1 MSLKSSCTI
10 GRALAFTA
18 FFALLS
24 SACSSPSAPTPTP
37 APPTP
42 IPPPVAVADPPTI
55 TCPAGVPAATTSAS
69 GTSVTYAL
77 PTADKGTEPVTVA
90 CTPAS
95 GTTFPIGDT
104 LVSCTATD
112 ALSRTASC
120 SFAVRLTKNP
130 SLSKTRFLAFG
141 DSMTAGEVTFPSGV
155 TALGVPSFS
164 LVQVISA
171 AYPTVLA
178 KQLQAAYPAQQ
189 DNIAVANYGLGGEP
203 AARARDRFIAALGV
217 VRPDAVL
224 LMEGAN
230 DIHLGEDGAASTAA
244 SEIRAMASEARRR
257 GMRVFIATI
266 PPSRPGGNR
275 TTLPV
280 LVADYNAR
288 MRDVARS
295 EGAVLVDV
303 FSALA
308 TSVTTYIGVDGL
320 HPNEAGYAKM
330 AETFFNAI
338 RADLEVR

>member
-37 APPTP
+37 TPTP
-42 IPPPVAVADPPTI
+42 TPPPEAVADPPTI
-55 TCPAGVPAATTSAS
+55 SCPAGVPASTISAS
-69 GTSVTYAL
+69 GTAVTFAL
-77 PTADKGTEPVTVA
+77 PATDKGKEPVAVA
-90 CTPAS
+90 CSPAS

-120 SFAVRLTKNP
+120 SFAVRVTKNP
-130 SLSKTRFLAFG
+130 SLSKTKFLAFG
-141 DSMTAGEVTFPSGV
+141 DSMTAGEVTFPTGISR
-155 TALGVPSFS
+155 LGVPSYT
-164 LVQVISA
+164 LIQVIAA
-171 AYPTVLA
+171 AYPSVLA
-178 KQLQAAYPAQQ
+178 KNLQARYPEQEG
-189 DNIAVANYGLGGEP
+189 IFVANYGLGGET
-203 AARARDRFIAALGV
+203 AARARDRFIAALNT

-230 DIHLGEDGAASTAA
+230 DIRLGEDGAASTAA

-257 GMRVFIATI
+257 GMRVFLATI

-275 TTLPV
+275 STNPV
-280 LVADYNAR
+280 LVDDYNGR

-303 FSALA
+303 FGALA